1 MHSKKS
7 SDSGKCEKCKRFFPP
22 NINMCQ
28 QMSVIVSYLLFIHI
42 PKKEKK
48 IFRILF
54 RNIKSM
60 LKLIL
65 IWFVPSTKYNDKTP
79 GHLFMEE
86 HYQRRTKWI
95 WKSSIGFCIPKK
107 RQILKHFS
115 RVSKLENK
123 LLVSEE
129 CVICTYI
136 AIRSY

>member
-1 MHSKKS
+1 MKS
-7 SDSGKCEKCKRFFPP
+7 SDSGKCEKCTRFFPQLYKHVSTDV
-22 NINMCQ
+22 CYC
-28 QMSVIVSYLLFIHI
+28 VIFIVYSYT
-42 PKKEKK
+42 KKRRKK